1 VKEKLNRVVIAAC
14 TPRTHEPLFQ
24 ETIREAGLNKCL
36 VEMVNI
42 RDQCSWVHSHEKEP
56 ATKKAKDLVCMAV
69 AKARM
74 IQPLDEP
81 VIDVIPRGLVIG
93 GGLAGMTAVL
103 SVADQGFECYLV
115 ERKDH
120 LGGNLKKLYYTLQG
134 EDPQVYLKH
143 LLGRI
148 NEHERIKVF
157 TGAEVQSVDGFVGN
171 FRTVLTIGHGTEKET
186 VELQHGAMI
195 LATGAKALIPDEY
208 LYGKNENVL
217 LQPELEKRLALGS
230 FIPSQGDTFVM
241 IQCVGSRNEE
251 HPYCSSI
258 CCSMAVKNALKI
270 KEINPSTNVYILY
283 RDMTTYGFREEYL
296 TRAKNEG
303 VVFIRYDRYNKPE
316 LTESDGRLKV
326 TVRDRILGGNVE
338 IHTNLLVLSTAIVP
352 EKDETSEKTLAI
364 PYSSDGFFLESHV
377 QLKPVDSYVDGI
389 FICGMAHFP
398 KSVDESIAQA
408 KASASKASI
417 LLSKEQVKAEPIV
430 SSCNTEACTGCGL
443 CEYFCPYSAI
453 KMKKKEKGKHAEI
466 IIAACKG
473 CGVCATYCPTRAI
486 SMGRFTDDQVYA
498 QIEAFGA
505 AASRDEE

>member
-1 VKEKLNRVVIAAC
+1 
-14 TPRTHEPLFQ
+14 
-24 ETIREAGLNKCL
+24 
-36 VEMVNI
+36 
-42 RDQCSWVHSHEKEP
+42 
-56 ATKKAKDLVCMAV
+56 
-69 AKARM
+69 
-74 IQPLDEP
+74 
-81 VIDVIPRGLVIG
+81 
-93 GGLAGMTAVL
+93 
-103 SVADQGFECYLV
+103 
-115 ERKDH
+115 
-120 LGGNLKKLYYTLQG
+120 
-134 EDPQVYLKH
+134 
-143 LLGRI
+143 
-148 NEHERIKVF
+148 
-157 TGAEVQSVDGFVGN
+157 
-171 FRTVLTIGHGTEKET
+171 
-186 VELQHGAMI
+186 
-195 LATGAKALIPDEY
+195 
-208 LYGKNENVL
+208 
-217 LQPELEKRLALGS
+217 
-230 FIPSQGDTFVM
+230 
-241 IQCVGSRNEE
+241 
-251 HPYCSSI
+251 
-258 CCSMAVKNALKI
+258 MAVKNALKI